1 MMLRICFAYQ
11 WIYFYQRNAK
21 KNKSSWRVPRP
32 LPSDNTS
39 LRTGGC
45 LVPTAFRDNS
55 THSTLVES
63 AISPLPTFTDISL
76 SDRLS
81 FCFDASKGE
90 AILLRF
96 VFANTL
102 FASACKALLTLCD
115 GWRFSALHS
124 TLFFFLSINKWQKV
138 LFALFF

>member
-21 KNKSSWRVPRP
+21 KNKSSWRVPP
-32 LPSDNTS
+32 TS
-39 LRTGGC
+39 TVGQYLFENRRV
-45 LVPTAFRDNS
+45 LVPAAVNDNS
-55 THSTLVES
+55 THSTLAES

-76 SDRLS
+76 SDRFS
-81 FCFDASKGE
+81 FCFGASKGE
-90 AILLRF
+90 ANLLRF

-124 TLFFFLSINKWQKV
+124 TLFSFSFYK
-138 LFALFF
+138 